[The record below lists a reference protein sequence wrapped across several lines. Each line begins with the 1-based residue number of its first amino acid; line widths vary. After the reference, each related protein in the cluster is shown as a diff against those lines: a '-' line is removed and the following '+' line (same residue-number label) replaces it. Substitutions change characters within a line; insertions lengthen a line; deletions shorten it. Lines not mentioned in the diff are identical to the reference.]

1 MQEILNAAKRRSIN
15 SSSNGDN
22 ARSSSS
28 SSNSDDDDVDYS
40 AAVKRARHDLAALTL
55 QDMGLES
62 KGEGWVE
69 GQEEE
74 EECEAWI
81 CVD

>member
-1 MQEILNAAKRRSIN
+1 MQEILNATKRRSIN
-15 SSSNGDN
+15 SSS
-22 ARSSSS
+22 
-28 SSNSDDDDVDYS
+28 SSNSGDDDDVDYS
-40 AAVKRARHDLAALTL
+40 AAVKKARHDLAALTL